1 MVAAGDHVF
10 EVKLGGAVIR
20 CADQLVIGRVGALRS
35 SHVLGFD
42 LVVGVEAVD
51 CTYVATYIN

>member
-20 CADQLVIGRVGALRS
+20 CVDQLVIGRVSALRS
-35 SHVLGFD
+35 SHVVGFD
-42 LVVGVEAVD
+42 LVVRLEAVN
-51 CTYVATYIN
+51 CTDVATYIN